1 MIETSATTARWVRRV
16 ALAAGPLA
24 AVALWTLLPIGTDPG
39 MLTWTGRLTLG
50 VAAWMAVWWLSE
62 AVPLEA
68 TALLPLLRRFSSS
81 WAG

>member
-50 VAAWMAVWWLSE
+50 VAV
-62 AVPLEA
+62 
-68 TALLPLLRRFSSS
+68 
-81 WAG
+81 